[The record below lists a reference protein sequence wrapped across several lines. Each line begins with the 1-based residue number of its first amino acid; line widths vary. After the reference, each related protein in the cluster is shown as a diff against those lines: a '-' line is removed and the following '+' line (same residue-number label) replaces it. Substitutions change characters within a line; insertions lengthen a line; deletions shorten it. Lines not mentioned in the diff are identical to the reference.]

1 MKGLSKGLAEWA
13 KEHNQIDGFI
23 LRAIMDEYIFAT
35 SKFGK
40 FNSAHEGL
48 GVIWEEFE
56 ELKKE
61 VFKKKEKRAYPAMY
75 REATQLAT
83 MAIRFMNDICLERK
97 EETKDNEGVKFE
109 EV

>member
-13 KEHNQIDGFI
+13 NKHNQIDGFI

-35 SKFGK
+35 STFGK

-48 GVIWEEFE
+48 GVILEEFE
-56 ELKKE
+56 ELKGE
-61 VFKKKEKRAYPAMY
+61 VFKKKGKRCYPKMW

-83 MAIRFMNDICLERK
+83 MAIRFLNDICLDRDK
-97 EETKDNEGVKFE
+97 EKK
-109 EV
+109 

>member
-1 MKGLSKGLAEWA
+1 MKGLSEDLAGWA
-13 KEHNQIDGFI
+13 QEHNQIDGYI
-23 LRAIMDEYIFAT
+23 LRAVMDEYIFAT

-56 ELKKE
+56 ELKME
-61 VFKKKEKRAYPAMY
+61 VFKKKGKRCYPRMW

-83 MAIRFMNDICLERK
+83 MAIRFLNDICLDRDDGIK
-97 EETKDNEGVKFE
+97 K
-109 EV
+109 